1 MKNKLPDYVI
11 EELIPRFRGIDTP
24 TIAHVEC
31 SYLNMNGNFIMSKTS
46 KPDYDELHFNID
58 GGMFSTYDITLCSD
72 KMYRETKDSYEC
84 YRSGKYDEV
93 DGMLTTYKHS
103 IAGVTYVTSIG
114 FMNHFK
120 IRTLQEDF
128 TIDIKENYKFD
139 ESKLKVNDVFKIT
152 FKGKL
157 KQTDVRYGILLSVD
171 DTTLK
176 LKLATGFVQDDDN
189 GPMTYEINIDEII
202 SGKVMLDKIDL

>member
-31 SYLNMNGNFIMSKTS
+31 KFLNMNRNFIMSKTS
-46 KPDYDELHFNID
+46 KRDFDELHFNID
-58 GGMFSTYDITLCSD
+58 GAMFTTYDITLCSD
-72 KMYRETKDSYEC
+72 KMYRETKDSYER
-84 YRSGKYDEV
+84 YESGKYDEV

-120 IRTLQEDF
+120 IRTLVDDF
-128 TIDIKENYKFD
+128 TIDIKKNYKFD
-139 ESKLKVNDVFKIT
+139 PSKLKVNDVFIITINYKIRSSA
-152 FKGKL
+152 
-157 KQTDVRYGILLSVD
+157 VRYGILLSID

-176 LKLATGFVQDDDN
+176 LKLAAGFDQDDDN
-189 GPMTYEINIDEII
+189 KPMTYEINIDEII
-202 SGKVMLDKIDL
+202 SGKVTLERIDL